1 MENIFG
7 EEIST
12 EQKKTVKIY
21 RKQEAVSKLY
31 EGLSLAADVV
41 ASTMGPSGKN
51 VVIRNSDGSLIVTR
65 DGVTVCN
72 SIKFEDKLLDTGAEL
87 LKKAAQKTNEIAG
100 DGTTTST
107 VLTKAIV
114 FEGLKLIAAG
124 HNPNHVR
131 DGINKIVEYLVDQL
145 DKISIKIKDKND
157 LKKVANISANN
168 DSEIAEIVSEAVFK
182 SGLEGVINVEEGKS
196 VRTTLEFLDGLQF
209 DSGYMSAHFVND
221 SIRNIVSFENAYIL
235 ITEEKI
241 SALKQIIPI
250 LEEIHKNKGSLLII
264 AEDIEGDALQG
275 LILNRI
281 KSGLNVAAVKSPYY
295 GKRRSEFLKDLSIL
309 TGATLH
315 SECSNGP
322 LEKNKINICGK
333 VKRVLVTSKFST
345 ITSANFNSEN
355 IEERKNILRS
365 ELSDPTLSH
374 SESVFLKERLAKL
387 SNGVATIK
395 VGGITEVEA
404 KERMYRIEDAVNATR
419 TAFEAGVLPG
429 GGIALL
435 SLSNKLEKNLFDE
448 IYHPTVEA
456 IKKACEAPLRQ
467 IVSNTGLIPDL
478 VIEKYKEKIY
488 SSKDDKLIGYDA
500 RNFCFDN
507 MFESGIIDPLNVTK
521 AALSNATS
529 VANIFISL
537 DSVLL

>member
-1 MENIFG
+1 
-7 EEIST
+7 
-12 EQKKTVKIY
+12 
-21 RKQEAVSKLY
+21 
-31 EGLSLAADVV
+31 
-41 ASTMGPSGKN
+41 
-51 VVIRNSDGSLIVTR
+51 
-65 DGVTVCN
+65 
-72 SIKFEDKLLDTGAEL
+72 
-87 LKKAAQKTNEIAG
+87 
-100 DGTTTST
+100 
-107 VLTKAIV
+107 
-114 FEGLKLIAAG
+114 
-124 HNPNHVR
+124 
-131 DGINKIVEYLVDQL
+131 
-145 DKISIKIKDKND
+145 
-157 LKKVANISANN
+157 
-168 DSEIAEIVSEAVFK
+168 
-182 SGLEGVINVEEGKS
+182 
-196 VRTTLEFLDGLQF
+196 
-209 DSGYMSAHFVND
+209 
-221 SIRNIVSFENAYIL
+221 
-235 ITEEKI
+235 
-241 SALKQIIPI
+241 
-250 LEEIHKNKGSLLII
+250 
-264 AEDIEGDALQG
+264 
-275 LILNRI
+275 
-281 KSGLNVAAVKSPYY
+281 
-295 GKRRSEFLKDLSIL
+295 LSIL